1 LVQGSIVAQ
10 VVTIEYHY
18 CAIIGSNN
26 ELPFPLL
33 RQARQTDID
42 GFLPV
47 VLRKRSNASGA
58 GGAAE
63 AKILKWLYARE
74 CPWYRRS
81 GRESDAT
88 KVEAVEEIK
97 YFDIFARIA
106 SFAAVAAR
114 SPAQGMKLQALES
127 RMFRVL

>member
-1 LVQGSIVAQ
+1 MELTDSGYDQMAG
-10 VVTIEYHY
+10 Y
-18 CAIIGSNN
+18 CEHG
-26 ELPFPLL
+26 
-33 RQARQTDID
+33 
-42 GFLPV
+42 LPV
-47 VLRKRSNASGA
+47 VLRKRSNESGA

-63 AKILKWLYARE
+63 AKILKWLYVRE

-88 KVEAVEEIK
+88 EVEAVEVVK

-114 SPAQGMKLQALES
+114 SPAQGSVRHWKAVCS
-127 RMFRVL
+127 AFYNGRNVSGNCN